1 MESGVC
7 FDWYQVCG
15 TCFSNESGFSNES
28 DLIVLGAA
36 IGRLRG
42 FPPWRQRTGSAVLEG
57 SERGDRLG
65 RPREVT
71 PVQKTPPAHRQP
83 PSTTTSGLLQ
93 PWWTPL
99 RMIRTQPPSI
109 PRTCGISLVWVRNS
123 LDEQWHRQ
131 YAPAAVSATEV
142 RSKISKS
149 ENTVPP
155 LDVNRRAASPV
166 RDQSTPNS
174 LNGID
179 LRRTLLSR
187 HSPSPC

>member
-1 MESGVC
+1 MVPGVR
-7 FDWYQVCG
+7 
-15 TCFSNESGFSNES
+15 
-28 DLIVLGAA
+28 DLFFQRIRLVPGAA

-83 PSTTTSGLLQ
+83 PSTTTSGLLK
-93 PWWTPL
+93 PRWKPL
-99 RMIRTQPPSI
+99 RMIRTQPPL
-109 PRTCGISLVWVRNS
+109 PQTCGRSLVWVRNS

-131 YAPAAVSATEV
+131 YAPAAVSATEA

-155 LDVNRRAASPV
+155 WDVNRQAASPV
-166 RDQSTPNS
+166 RGQSTPNS

-179 LRRTLLSR
+179 LRRRLLSR
-187 HSPSPC
+187 RSPSPC